1 MPCLVLTLKGSAR
14 RLATKGGKKQNTL
27 YKEGPKRLRNAPLAY
42 LVNQLLSE
50 KTIRLPVVDGTGY
63 AGNVDLDIRA
73 PLSDLPALRRELRRY
88 NLELV
93 EAEREID
100 VLVLRDKTPPVPQ

>member
-1 MPCLVLTLKGSAR
+1 M
-14 RLATKGGKKQNTL
+14 
-27 YKEGPKRLRNAPLAY
+27 
-42 LVNQLLSE
+42 
-50 KTIRLPVVDGTGY
+50 
-63 AGNVDLDIRA
+63 DLDIRA